1 MSFKKISC
9 IVLAVSVS
17 VFSFAEKADV
27 QREIKIISGR
37 HVYDLDPHTASYANE
52 AQLLTGLYEGLFSYN
67 PVTLEPVNAICE
79 SFKISRDKKRWT
91 FKLKENVKFSDGT
104 PITASVIRDSWI
116 SLLNTKGAPF
126 ASFLDCV
133 KNAAL
138 YRDGKTDAASVG
150 IDARNDTTLVV
161 NLEEPTGHLASLL
174 CHHSLCAVSKNKGV
188 YSGAFVLES
197 CTDEKIVLK
206 KNPNYHEAENVLIP
220 GITITLN
227 DDVKENTYEFN
238 TGNADWVD
246 SYADSEKVIDTDNV
260 HVSANFGTTYLF
272 FKNKNSPW
280 NNPKIRQALL
290 TAIPYDE
297 LRKDYY
303 MKAETLIYQLSGYPK
318 VTGLS
323 DYDADDALALMNEA
337 RDELNIPLMQPLTI
351 VFAGAEPDFTSK
363 WSDILKKAWE
373 PLGVKLVV
381 QNAPVERYNA
391 SIPFWDA
398 DVFFYSWIGDY
409 ADPLAFLELFRSG
422 STFNESGY
430 SNKDYDSYLLQASRS
445 DSAADRMKLLSKAE
459 QLLLDEGEIIPVNHS
474 LSLHVINLN
483 EIGGWSQNALD
494 IHPLRYLYIKKAEN
508 PLKGKL
514 LIKFSRDQF

>member
-1 MSFKKISC
+1 MSLRKILC
-9 IVLAVSVS
+9 MIAALLPAVL
-17 VFSFAEKADV
+17 SFAEKAET
-27 QREIKIISGR
+27 QREIRIVSGK
-37 HVYDLDPHTASYANE
+37 HAYDLDPHTASYANE

-79 SFKISRDKKRWT
+79 SYKISRDKKRWT
-91 FKLKENVKFSDGT
+91 FKLKGNVKFSDGT
-104 PITASVIRDSWI
+104 PITASVIKESWL
-116 SLLNTKGAPF
+116 SLLSTKGAPF
-126 ASFLDCV
+126 SSFLDCV

-138 YRDGKTDAASVG
+138 FRDGKTDAASVG
-150 IDARNDTTLVV
+150 INARDDTTLVV

-174 CHHSLCAVSKNKGV
+174 CHHSLCAVSKKKGV

-206 KNPNYHEAENVLIP
+206 KNENYHEADKVIIP
-220 GITITLN
+220 GITITLS
-227 DDVKENTYEFN
+227 DDVNENTFTYN
-238 TGNADWVD
+238 TGNTDWVD
-246 SYADSEKVIDTDNV
+246 SYADSDKIIDKDSV

-272 FKNKNSPW
+272 FKNTNAPW

-290 TAIPYDE
+290 YAVPYDE

-323 DYDADDALALMNEA
+323 DYDADDALNLMNEA
-337 RDELNIPLMQPLTI
+337 RDELNIPRDKKLML

-363 WSDILKKAWE
+363 WSELLKKAWE
-373 PLGVKLVV
+373 PLGVELVV

-391 SIPFWDA
+391 SIPYWNA
-398 DVFFYSWIGDY
+398 DIFFYSWIGDY
-409 ADPLAFLELFRSG
+409 ADPLAFLELFRSN
-422 STFNESGY
+422 SSFNESGY
-430 SNKDYDSYLLQASRS
+430 SNKEYDSLLLQASRS
-445 DSAADRMKLLSKAE
+445 DSAAERMKLLSRAE

-474 LSLHVINLN
+474 LSLHVINLD

-514 LIKFSRDQF
+514 LIKY